1 MNNREKFASAPGG
14 KFLLLT
20 IVLAALLCTLCMG
33 ALAEGELRT
42 GTATGE
48 FFQEGG
54 LPTVSLRPQTYSA
67 RGTSLYD
74 YIVEQLEAQEEEIII
89 ESYGVTVSEMGETFV
104 EVINNHPEMFWVD
117 NEWGYSYIPDAETKE
132 LCTAY
137 SLKPTYKYSGA
148 DLEARIAAFDA
159 KLNEIVAY
167 ASGASTTLGR
177 LMRVNDYFCVNFCYD
192 NTYTN
197 YAADELF
204 AQGTGVCQAYMLGY
218 RAVLDKLG
226 ITSTAATSEA
236 MNHTWNMVYLDGAWY
251 HIDVTWNDPTGPDMP
266 YRARHFYFLV
276 SDSAMTASRG
286 HYDWEASAT
295 AGSTKYDDYFWVNNN
310 NPIPVIGNTMY
321 YVSGEDACTVY
332 GWTASAG
339 STAIHTFEARGSNGW
354 LVPGNHPLG
363 ANQTRLYYATGDAV
377 YSIPVEGGMPV
388 QEYWIDDENA
398 IILYGY
404 LNGSSMGL
412 CVQDAETNDVTTHSF
427 TIGQA
432 AAVSLDQMLIE
443 LSEGKTVQLTAEA
456 YPEDAEITWAAEGA
470 AGVDETGLVTGLEAG
485 AARVTA
491 TVGESVAECIVI
503 VRSDEQII
511 VPDTVVEIK
520 EGAFA
525 NSGAV
530 DVVLP
535 EGIEVIGD
543 NAFKGCADLKIVAMP
558 ANFAENASVSETA
571 FADCSG
577 VTLLVKEGSFAHEYA
592 VAAELD
598 YILVP

>member
-1 MNNREKFASAPGG
+1 MMEKHWNIRLCGEAPVIRFAAEEFRRLLGRMDPNATFGTGGAPLVIGLDSSLPQPPQVEDPVIDDAILIDVKGGAGMITGSNGRSVLIAVYRFFREAGCVF
-14 KFLLLT
+14 
-20 IVLAALLCTLCMG
+20 
-33 ALAEGELRT
+33 
-42 GTATGE
+42 
-48 FFQEGG
+48 
-54 LPTVSLRPQTYSA
+54 LRPGKGGEWIPQRDSFSLNIHVCEAAAYRH
-67 RGTSLYD
+67 RGICLEGSNSYENAADMIDFAPKLGFNAFFT
-74 YIVEQLEAQEEEIII
+74 QLLRPSWTFRRWYEHTNNDCLAGAPLDHE
-89 ESYGVTVSEMGETFV
+89 TVDAFV
-104 EVINNHPEMFWVD
+104 ER
-117 NEWGYSYIPDAETKE
+117 
-132 LCTAY
+132 
-137 SLKPTYKYSGA
+137 YSG
-148 DLEARIAAFDA
+148 EIA
-159 KLNEIVAY
+159 LR
-167 ASGASTTLGR
+167 GLHHH
-177 LMRVNDYFCVNFCYD
+177 RVGHGWATHV
-192 NTYTN
+192 
-197 YAADELF
+197 
-204 AQGTGVCQAYMLGY
+204 
-218 RAVLDKLG
+218 LG
-226 ITSTAATSEA
+226 ITSTAATSDA

-354 LVPGNHPLG
+354 LSPGNHPLG

-398 IILYGY
+398 LILYGY

-412 CVQDAETNDVTTHSF
+412 CVQDAETNAVTTHSF

-443 LSEGKTVQLTAEA
+443 LTEGESVQLTAEV